1 MSLRS
6 HSLICWGGKEK
17 EGGNHKYRM
26 HKEDEVRKTK
36 ADLPGKPCLP
46 LGSSVPIASE
56 SAAPK
61 DQASRFRL
69 TEVIP

>member
-26 HKEDEVRKTK
+26 HKDEVRKTK